1 MIKIT
6 TYLATF
12 LLWWPALL
20 LANTIELTIHYVG
33 PTEGQVWAGIQQG
46 ASEANLQGE
55 FLGQKYTVKVISEE
69 ELATLESP
77 TALLLNL
84 PTESILKVAQTEQFK
99 SVPVFNLSSDA
110 DSLRQA
116 CLPNLLNLPASQK
129 MKQDALAQWQ
139 NKKPEVKVTALG
151 WHKTFRKFAAAQL
164 NKRFTRAHGVDM
176 EEGAW
181 SGWAALKLLSDTVA
195 RTQATD
201 PATLLDFMEHK
212 LAFDAQKGDG
222 ATFRDTGQLRQI
234 VLLVDANDK
243 IVAEAPLRGVKGG
256 LDSLGLVSCK

>member
-84 PTESILKVAQTEQFK
+84 PTESILKVAQTE
-99 SVPVFNLSSDA
+99 
-110 DSLRQA
+110 
-116 CLPNLLNLPASQK
+116 
-129 MKQDALAQWQ
+129 
-139 NKKPEVKVTALG
+139 
-151 WHKTFRKFAAAQL
+151 
-164 NKRFTRAHGVDM
+164 
-176 EEGAW
+176 
-181 SGWAALKLLSDTVA
+181 
-195 RTQATD
+195 
-201 PATLLDFMEHK
+201 
-212 LAFDAQKGDG
+212 
-222 ATFRDTGQLRQI
+222 
-234 VLLVDANDK
+234 
-243 IVAEAPLRGVKGG
+243 
-256 LDSLGLVSCK
+256 